1 MLCISRYITARISLP
16 QRVQEQSNKKWNQI
30 LALTKPKVIRW
41 VNWEHVMLILTGK
54 DNTLRWPNRGFS
66 GSWKGVIKVT
76 STQAG
81 WRTRWEGMLNQTANF
96 SNKTT
101 GSKQGSCQA
110 ELLQLKGNKHVEQV
124 TRRGSWN
131 KDCTWAQKTPGF
143 VSREE
148 RDSGFFF
155 FVESRMLG
163 LRHTLKQQV
172 CQAILGCLK
181 LCILPYTVQQNSP
194 CCCHTLTLEPWL
206 KEIPP
211 HRILP
216 SCSLFGPNHL
226 NWEQFSQTPPCC
238 RLQQSEKWAVGMSLS
253 PTSSDLLKHRRNLPL
268 LLHDPPEILTEVL
281 EKWGDQR
288 HLWAHFPG
296 ETSQGLGLLSPD
308 ICPERGRFPHIYQRR
323 PACSL
328 NATQEREWD
337 RKNNSIFIL
346 K

>member
-1 MLCISRYITARISLP
+1 
-16 QRVQEQSNKKWNQI
+16 
-30 LALTKPKVIRW
+30 
-41 VNWEHVMLILTGK
+41 
-54 DNTLRWPNRGFS
+54 
-66 GSWKGVIKVT
+66 
-76 STQAG
+76 
-81 WRTRWEGMLNQTANF
+81 
-96 SNKTT
+96 
-101 GSKQGSCQA
+101 
-110 ELLQLKGNKHVEQV
+110 
-124 TRRGSWN
+124 
-131 KDCTWAQKTPGF
+131 
-143 VSREE
+143 
-148 RDSGFFF
+148 
-155 FVESRMLG
+155 MLG

-194 CCCHTLTLEPWL
+194 CCCHTLTLEPRL

-268 LLHDPPEILTEVL
+268 LLHDPPETLTEVL

-288 HLWAHFPG
+288 HLWARFPG
-296 ETSQGLGLLSPD
+296 ETSQGLSLLSPE
-308 ICPERGRFPHIYQRR
+308 ICPERGRFPDIHQRC

-337 RKNNSIFIL
+337 RQNKPLLVTVLARRGGHWQPHLEHFSLLSVRRTLLGHCKQLPPDVLPEEAASASSRGAGPLQVLNWRERIRRWVARSVQRTRALPVLWLLLPAPNTLPCFLCLPAMPPHGKLGTAGLPRTAVLAPSHTATE
-346 K
+346 